1 MNIEQKQRDNQGKQ
15 PSNTPRSVE
24 IEAKLDQA
32 VAYHQAGQLQQAEQ
46 ICQQILDINPQNAD
60 VLNLFGLIACQIGK
74 YEIAGDLINYALEID
89 PNQPLFLNN
98 LGLVLKEQDRL
109 EEAIDVYYQA
119 LEIQPDSVGIYNNLG
134 VALHKQG

>member
-89 PNQPLFLNN
+89 PNQPLSPISPACAEQHQDYCRFQHYQVESQ
-98 LGLVLKEQDRL
+98 GLDNKHQ
-109 EEAIDVYYQA
+109 
-119 LEIQPDSVGIYNNLG
+119 
-134 VALHKQG
+134 